1 MKKKLLTVS
10 SVLLLLLMLVF
21 SASAVEIKEFKT
33 NSTFTPVTYS
43 GHKSTDSITLYGNA
57 DYLCM
62 KAYSETKNN
71 EYFCIDIYSDSKRT
85 KKILEYVNTFKKGTT
100 YEDIFFDL
108 TSLKSRTYYATSYV
122 IKQSQIIAY
131 GNNYKQD
138 PATIRHFKIIVKR
151 DGTSIK
157 NMKCFMY
164 GYENT
169 YYGPAVYWYSV
180 PGATKYY
187 VYKYV
192 DKQYKKIATVNAN
205 GENFNYYVD
214 KSLKGKN
221 TSAYYK
227 VKAVNGTGSTALSL
241 NNVKVITL
249 KTPTVKTELLTNGIK
264 VSWSKP
270 KASCTYILLRSQNGG
285 NWEEVKET
293 KSLSYTDKDVTSGNT
308 YYYTVVAYNNT
319 AVSGYH
325 PTGAERLYIATPTL
339 KSVEPTDNNLVVTW
353 NSVEGAQS
361 YNVYKK
367 AAEATSW
374 TKVANV
380 TSASYTDADVQPN
393 KFYTYTVR
401 AVIGKKTSLYK
412 TNGISGAILDTP
424 VLNEVERTED
434 GYAKITWNKIDGV
447 SYKVYRKTAGEGWK
461 QIKTTTSTEYIDK
474 SSLINGKEYIYT
486 VKSYVGSVNGTYDA
500 TGKSFIYMK
509 SLENLGPYGS
519 AQGIGLEWSEVE
531 NAEEYNVY
539 RKTAET
545 EYELLG
551 TTQNL
556 YYEDITAQTD
566 VPYTYKVAYVMGTE
580 EKINYAA
587 ETPAKLLSSCV
598 NASELSAELE
608 SDNNWRIYFSN
619 ELTDSVCF
627 VYKKTDSGLK
637 FVRKQDVRK
646 VLYLLADSE
655 SAVNEYFI
663 RYVDSQGNM
672 SSFSDSGLVL
682 DKQALPVVTITPDY
696 QNYAM
701 KLTWTAVQEA
711 EKYDIYHQNK
721 FIYSVDGSVTTYEH
735 TNLKPGQYHKY
746 KVIAVKG
753 NLSYVPDEV
762 SECLYIKPVVKVEH
776 YNDNDIRLSWNTS
789 GVVSGYNIYRRE
801 KGSSKWKL
809 IVEDNHSNGYIDQT
823 VKNGKTYQYKVAV
836 YDRAEKKVKTYG
848 DPSVEITSVSPTTI
862 TKATYYTSALQIEW
876 KESAVADYYEV
887 YRKVSGGSWKLIYKT
902 KNGKTVKYKDKDVK
916 SGTKYQYSVKVVK
929 DGTRSP
935 AAKITRTFIA
945 PPSKLTAKKVDG
957 GIKISFSKVNGA
969 QYYYVYRK
977 GSDGKWT
984 NIGKVKSSATS
995 YTDKTAKRGITYSY
1009 YVKAHYDKVIYSY
1022 KSSTVS
1028 CKR

>member
-21 SASAVEIKEFKT
+21 SASAAVEIKEFKT

-192 DKQYKKIATVNAN
+192 DKQYKKIATVKAN

-241 NNVKVITL
+241 NNVKVIAL

-325 PTGAERLYIATPTL
+325 PTGAKRYFIAAPYL
-339 KSVEPTDNNLVVTW
+339 
-353 NSVEGAQS
+353 NSVCETNDGKLKVQWNDIPGVES
-361 YNVYKK
+361 YNVYRKVSS
-367 AAEATSW
+367 ESGW

-380 TSASYTDADVQPN
+380 KTPEYIDSSSQRN
-393 KFYTYTVR
+393 KLYTYTVR
-401 AVIGKKTSLYK
+401 AVIGDKQSLYNTK
-412 TNGISGAILDTP
+412 GISGAVLDTP

-447 SYKVYRKTAGEGWK
+447 SFKVYRKTAGGGWK
-461 QIKTTTSTEYIDK
+461 QIKTTTSAEYIDTAD
-474 SSLINGKEYIYT
+474 LINGKEYFYT
-486 VKSYVGSVNGTYDA
+486 VKAYIGSSNSAYDTA
-500 TGKSFIYMK
+500 GKSFVC
-509 SLENLGPYGS
+509 LENLVSLKPYGL
-519 AQGIGLEWSEVE
+519 ADGIGLEWETVE
-531 NAEEYNVY
+531 NAESYNVY
-539 RKTAET
+539 RKTADT

-551 TTQNL
+551 SAQDA
-556 YYEDITAQTD
+556 YYEDKSAQADTS
-566 VPYTYKVAYVMGTE
+566 YNYKVAYVLGSE
-580 EKINYAA
+580 EKTVGYAEA
-587 ETPAKLLSSCV
+587 PAKLII
-598 NASELSAELE
+598 NGIELSDEHAVLG
-608 SDNNWRIYFSN
+608 
-619 ELTDSVCF
+619 TDGYWSIKLAQPIGEET
-627 VYKKTDSGLK
+627 YKLYRKTEAGFDKVAVSENGKEALK
-637 FVRKQDVRK
+637 FSASSSGAADEYCLTK
-646 VLYLLADSE
+646 VMPDGTVTAIPENGFVLEALAAAQLQVKADHQNYSMKLSWNQVEGAEKYLVYRGNSLLATVE
-655 SAVNEYFI
+655 GLEYKDDGLTAGKNYSYKVCSVKNNSV
-663 RYVDSQGNM
+663 REGNSVKVYLIKKPDVKVENT
-672 SSFSDSGLVL
+672 SSGV
-682 DKQALPVVTITPDY
+682 
-696 QNYAM
+696 
-701 KLTWTAVQEA
+701 KLTWNDCGVSYNVYRKA
-711 EKYDIYHQNK
+711 EGSTKWTLLKNVTDESYIDKKVTDGKKYTYTVKAKWSNGEFGGYNK
-721 FIYSVDGSVTTYEH
+721 DGVKITF
-735 TNLKPGQYHKY
+735 LKPTK
-746 KVIAVKG
+746 
-753 NLSYVPDEV
+753 
-762 SECLYIKPVVKVEH
+762 
-776 YNDNDIRLSWNTS
+776 
-789 GVVSGYNIYRRE
+789 
-801 KGSSKWKL
+801 
-809 IVEDNHSNGYIDQT
+809 
-823 VKNGKTYQYKVAV
+823 
-836 YDRAEKKVKTYG
+836 
-848 DPSVEITSVSPTTI
+848 I
-862 TKATYYTSALQIEW
+862 TKATYYTSSLQIEW
-876 KESAVADYYEV
+876 EKSAVADYYEV
-887 YRKVSGGSWKLIYKT
+887 YRRVSGGSWKLIHKT
-902 KNGKTVKYKDKDVK
+902 KNGQTVKYKDKDVK

-929 DGTRSP
+929 DGSRSP

-957 GIKISFSKVNGA
+957 GIKLSFSKVNGA

-995 YTDKTAKRGITYSY
+995 YTDKTAKRGTTYSY
-1009 YVKAHYDKVIYSY
+1009 YVKSYYSKYYSY
-1022 KSSTVS
+1022 KSSAVS